1 MSCIVETRAT
11 ISPQRRKTAWTPRGR
26 VGPPSLS
33 GQMATVWQ
41 PVWEKVSCLPASPAV
56 EPQLCNCFRSQP
68 LCLQDILLFRRV
80 QQGEQGSQ
88 NLGPTIWPDAGF
100 PVSAGSSDNG
110 RHVRTQQSGGKCSEQ
125 HEVPK
130 PSTLGDRAGP
140 KGLTYS
146 VCTHTFIYTSITVSS
161 PISEPT
167 ANRSPQFLG
176 DLRATET
183 GLVTLPRT

>member
-11 ISPQRRKTAWTPRGR
+11 ISPRRRKTAWTPRGR

-110 RHVRTQQSGGKCSEQ
+110 RHVRTQQSEGSALSNIKSQSRALLVIGLAPRASL
-125 HEVPK
+125 
-130 PSTLGDRAGP
+130 TLCA
-140 KGLTYS
+140 LTLS
-146 VCTHTFIYTSITVSS
+146 FTPAS
-161 PISEPT
+161 
-167 ANRSPQFLG
+167 Q
-176 DLRATET
+176 
-183 GLVTLPRT
+183 